1 MARHRAVVMTV
12 DELTGVAT
20 IRMNLPAKLNAWT
33 PAVYDGLCSAFDRA
47 ARDARVRAAVY
58 TGTGAYFSTGGDF
71 VGLMRSAAATS
82 PWRLRP
88 RIAAL
93 NERMFENFVGF
104 PKPLVAA
111 VNGPA
116 IGGGATSVA
125 LCDEVVAA
133 ARSAFST
140 PFAALGVTP
149 EGCSSV
155 VFPRRFGEGVAR
167 RMLGDEGWQP
177 SARDALAFGLVDEI
191 VDDADADADAEAG
204 ALVAA
209 ARDRAAALADARA
222 PRRFGDAAE
231 LRAVNAAESRRLA
244 DAFVSTHFLDTMV
257 ARAERRGAKGA
268 REARLFGALRATH
281 GVWSRFV

>member
-93 NERMFENFVGF
+93 NERMFNVG
-104 PKPLVAA
+104 VAM
-111 VNGPA
+111 G
-116 IGGGATSVA
+116 VA
-125 LCDEVVAA
+125 SVAA
-133 ARSAFST
+133 ATACLT
-140 PFAALGVTP
+140 
-149 EGCSSV
+149 
-155 VFPRRFGEGVAR
+155 
-167 RMLGDEGWQP
+167 
-177 SARDALAFGLVDEI
+177 
-191 VDDADADADAEAG
+191 
-204 ALVAA
+204 
-209 ARDRAAALADARA
+209 
-222 PRRFGDAAE
+222 
-231 LRAVNAAESRRLA
+231 
-244 DAFVSTHFLDTMV
+244 
-257 ARAERRGAKGA
+257 
-268 REARLFGALRATH
+268 
-281 GVWSRFV
+281 